1 MAVEKL
7 SKFLFGEMWV
17 RMEIIIRA
25 LTISMVDYLHLCG
38 VTIMIILAWECIIQR
53 RK

>member
-38 VTIMIILAWECIIQR
+38 VTIMIILVWEGVNQR